1 MKVFFDSSAFAKRYI
16 VEPGSDK
23 VEKICS
29 QSAMLGVSSICLP
42 EIISALCRLR
52 RQSVITE
59 DQHEITKQ
67 ALLRDLEDALICNIT
82 PSVIKQSIQI
92 LESSKVRSLDALHIA
107 CALEFEAE
115 AFVSSDIQQLSAAK
129 KAGLKVLGV

>member
-1 MKVFFDSSAFAKRYI
+1 M
-16 VEPGSDK
+16 EPGSDK

-42 EIISALCRLR
+42 EIISALSRLR

-59 DQHEITKQ
+59 GQYESAKQ
-67 ALLRDLEDALICNIT
+67 ALLKDLEDALICNIT

-92 LESSKVRSLDALHIA
+92 LESSKVRTLDALHVA

-115 AFVSSDIQQLSAAK
+115 TFVSSDIQQLSAANR
-129 KAGLKVLGV
+129 AGLKVLKV

>member
-1 MKVFFDSSAFAKRYI
+1 MRVFFDSSAFAKRYI
-16 VEPGSDK
+16 AEPGSDK
-23 VEKICS
+23 AEEICS
-29 QSAMLGVSSICLP
+29 RSTALGVSSICLP

-59 DQHEITKQ
+59 DQYEIAKR

-82 PSVIKQSIQI
+82 PSVIKQSIHI

-115 AFVSSDIQQLSAAK
+115 AFVSSDIQQLSAARA
-129 KAGLKVLGV
+129 AGLKVSKV

>member
-16 VEPGSDK
+16 VEPGSDR

-29 QSAMLGVSSICLP
+29 QSTMLGVSSICLP
-42 EIISALCRLR
+42 EIVSALCRLR

-59 DQHEITKQ
+59 DQYKNAKEG
-67 ALLRDLEDALICNIT
+67 LLRDIEDALICNIT
-82 PSVIKQSIQI
+82 PSVIKQSVHI
-92 LESSKVRSLDALHIA
+92 LETSKVRSLDALHIA

-115 AFVSSDIQQLSAAK
+115 TFVSSDLQQLSAART
-129 KAGLKVLGV
+129 AGMRVLRV

>member
-16 VEPGSDK
+16 AEPGSEET
-23 VEKICS
+23 EKICS
-29 QSAMLGVSSICLP
+29 EATTLGVSSICLP

-52 RQSVITE
+52 RQSVITGNQYE
-59 DQHEITKQ
+59 HAKQ
-67 ALLRDLEDALICNIT
+67 ALLKDLEDALICNIT
-82 PSVIKQSIQI
+82 PSVIKQSIHI
-92 LESSKVRSLDALHIA
+92 LETNRVRTLDALHVA

-129 KAGLKVLGV
+129 RAGLKALKV

>member
-16 VEPGSDK
+16 VEPGSDR

-29 QSAMLGVSSICLP
+29 QSTMLGVSSICLP
-42 EIISALCRLR
+42 EIVSALCRLR

-59 DQHEITKQ
+59 DQYKNAKEG
-67 ALLRDLEDALICNIT
+67 LLRDIEDALICNIT
-82 PSVIKQSIQI
+82 PSVIKQSIRI
-92 LESSKVRSLDALHIA
+92 LETSKVRSLDALHIA

-115 AFVSSDIQQLSAAK
+115 TFVSSDIQQLSAAK
-129 KAGLKVLGV
+129 TAGLKVLRV